1 MYSGWI
7 VKWPINRK
15 LTPQEKADA
24 LPRARQPD
32 TAPDE
37 QGALIGF
44 NSTYAEFADR
54 RFILR
59 GWIGTFV
66 PLILFISMPVLPIIF
81 LISLP
86 LDIENVIGT
95 AIIGIAVIIGML
107 LFWHL
112 ILSKDFFT
120 HTYYPIRFNRKTRQI
135 YVYREKRDG
144 GIVTI
149 PWEKGFFH
157 TGHGLRDKQFLDLRC
172 HVLEGDVVRDTF
184 VTGML
189 YRRKEAVQQLWEFIR
204 RYMDEDIES
213 LGTVEVWTSTA
224 PTWKNCEIMVGV
236 LFGGL
241 FGLGALLWPLALPIM
256 LTRWLV
262 LKSCKPPVWP
272 PEIEAAC
279 RIDPD
284 DPHHLPEPA
293 YIGQFAVE
301 RERAK
306 AKQAP

>member
-1 MYSGWI
+1 MLSG
-7 VKWPINRK
+7 R
-15 LTPQEKADA
+15 
-24 LPRARQPD
+24 
-32 TAPDE
+32 
-37 QGALIGF
+37 
-44 NSTYAEFADR
+44 
-54 RFILR
+54 
-59 GWIGTFV
+59 
-66 PLILFISMPVLPIIF
+66 
-81 LISLP
+81 
-86 LDIENVIGT
+86 
-95 AIIGIAVIIGML
+95 
-107 LFWHL
+107 
-112 ILSKDFFT
+112 DFFT

-149 PWEKGFFH
+149 PWEKGYFH
-157 TGHGLRDKQFLDLRC
+157 IGQGLRDKQFLDLRC
-172 HVLEGDVVRDTF
+172 HVLEGDLVRDTF
-184 VTGML
+184 VTGMYYL
-189 YRRKEAVQQLWEFIR
+189 RKEPVRELWEFIR

-213 LGTVEVWTSTA
+213 LGKVEVWTSTA

-236 LFGGL
+236 TFGGL
-241 FGLGALLWPLALPIM
+241 FGLGALLWPLALPVI

-306 AKQAP
+306 TKPTP

>member
-1 MYSGWI
+1 MLACFFVLLSFLLLWI
-7 VKWPINRK
+7 
-15 LTPQEKADA
+15 
-24 LPRARQPD
+24 
-32 TAPDE
+32 
-37 QGALIGF
+37 
-44 NSTYAEFADR
+44 
-54 RFILR
+54 
-59 GWIGTFV
+59 
-66 PLILFISMPVLPIIF
+66 
-81 LISLP
+81 LP
-86 LDIENVIGT
+86 LR
-95 AIIGIAVIIGML
+95 
-107 LFWHL
+107 
-112 ILSKDFFT
+112 DFFT

-149 PWEKGFFH
+149 PWEKGYFH
-157 TGHGLRDKQFLDLRC
+157 IGQGLRDKQFLDLRC
-172 HVLEGDVVRDTF
+172 HVLEGDLVRDTF
-184 VTGML
+184 VTGMYYL
-189 YRRKEAVQQLWEFIR
+189 RKEPVRELWEFIR

-213 LGTVEVWTSTA
+213 LGKVEVWTSTA

-236 LFGGL
+236 TFGGL
-241 FGLGALLWPLALPIM
+241 FGLGALLWPLALPVI

-306 AKQAP
+306 TKPTP